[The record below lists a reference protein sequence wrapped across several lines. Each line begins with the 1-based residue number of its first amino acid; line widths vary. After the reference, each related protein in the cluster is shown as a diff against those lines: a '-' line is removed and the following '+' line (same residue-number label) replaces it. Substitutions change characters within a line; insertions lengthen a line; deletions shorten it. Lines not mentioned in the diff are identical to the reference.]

1 MLQGTYK
8 TLAGEEVDLSDYL
21 GQVVLVVNTASLCG
35 FTKQYAD
42 LEELNKNYPDLII
55 LGFPSGSFGG
65 QELATA
71 AEISEFCQTNYSI
84 SFPLFEKSDVLNE
97 NRLFLDL
104 AKVSEPPS
112 WNFTKYLI
120 GKDGQLI
127 NRFDPGADYK
137 DLIKEIEKEL

>member
-1 MLQGTYK
+1 MLQGAYK
-8 TLAGEEVDLSDYL
+8 TLAGEEIDLSDYL

-42 LEELNKNYPDLII
+42 LEELNKNYPELVI

-65 QELATA
+65 QELEAA
-71 AEISEFCQTNYSI
+71 AEISGFCQTNYSI
-84 SFPLFEKSDVLNE
+84 SFPLFEKSDVLND
-97 NRLFLDL
+97 NQLFLDL
-104 AKVSEPPS
+104 AKASEPPS

-127 NRFDPGADYK
+127 SRFAPDSNYE
-137 DLIKEIEKEL
+137 DLIKEIEREL